1 MAKLGFAFGAVVCVM
16 MFLQKGEGTQF
27 IVGGAKGWSVSMAQT
42 YNQWAEANRFQIGDS
57 LVFNYDGGQDS
68 VLQVT
73 QDDYT
78 NCNIQSPIKQYSG
91 GHSVFQFDKSGP
103 YYFISGNKDNCLRNE
118 KLVVI
123 VLADRS
129 NSNSNQTTTSPISAP
144 SPSPSPS
151 PPNSTEPTPSPA
163 PANDQTGAPSPPPS
177 GSTEI
182 NPSTPPAEEINPS
195 PPTTGVESP
204 SPSAGTVEINPAPP
218 VSGPPPSVGYSIISG
233 SFGSIGAFVAAV
245 FLSF

>member
-151 PPNSTEPTPSPA
+151 PSPQILLSQHLLLHRQMIKRVRLLPLRQGQLKSTHLHHLLRKSIHLL
-163 PANDQTGAPSPPPS
+163 QLLGR
-177 GSTEI
+177 
-182 NPSTPPAEEINPS
+182 
-195 PPTTGVESP
+195 
-204 SPSAGTVEINPAPP
+204 
-218 VSGPPPSVGYSIISG
+218 VSISICRDC
-233 SFGSIGAFVAAV
+233 
-245 FLSF
+245 